1 LKNARGARLY
11 VVVHSHSHRYWGSL
25 PPGGPQGSRF
35 EVKVNTFGLEKHIA
49 SQEFRTWS
57 TDFIIRLKKLQ
68 MFTPMLPINSGLGPT
83 VRPDAHRVARKVSI
97 TPRRIRAEPQHDG
110 FQSNPSIEENR
121 GDKRW
126 PPRYDRRLHEAAMS
140 ARRAQETWFQDA
152 TRETSLREAQHRD
165 ALRFAREERERIV
178 EQERDNQRRAWEQY
192 HAQQRARL
200 EEVEEQRR
208 RALEE
213 AERQRRE
220 SQRECAVCLDIND
233 MGIMVVAP
241 CMHWYCQIHLQ
252 GKRAAQTALNCCVTH
267 GRCF

>member
-1 LKNARGARLY
+1 
-11 VVVHSHSHRYWGSL
+11 
-25 PPGGPQGSRF
+25 
-35 EVKVNTFGLEKHIA
+35 
-49 SQEFRTWS
+49 
-57 TDFIIRLKKLQ
+57 
-68 MFTPMLPINSGLGPT
+68 MFTPMLPVNSGLGPT

-110 FQSNPSIEENR
+110 FQSNPLIEENR

-126 PPRYDRRLHEAAMS
+126 PPRYDRRLHEDAMS
-140 ARRAQETWFQDA
+140 ARRAQETWFQDV
-152 TRETSLREAQHRD
+152 TREASLREAQHRD

-178 EQERDNQRRAWEQY
+178 EQ
-192 HAQQRARL
+192 
-200 EEVEEQRR
+200 QRR

-213 AERQRRE
+213 AERRRRE
-220 SQRECAVCLDIND
+220 RQRECAVCLDIND
-233 MGIMVVAP
+233 MDIMVEAP